1 MGLLGGSGYLAKTFS
16 ELKVL
21 VQNVYKTAYGENIN
35 LEEESIQGVT
45 VNKLTD
51 LFNDAEQSGVDIYN
65 GLNIKTAT
73 GTMLDNFAYIKGTV
87 RNDGTKAVI
96 DVELTSSSVP
106 YTIPASTV
114 FNILNTDILFWTT
127 ASATVASTTQTLELI
142 AKENGLSGISVG
154 DKLSSQAYIATLT
167 DVEITSLTDGT
178 DNEDDEA
185 LRERLIT
192 TDDIDAQ
199 GDVNS
204 VYTGLYNLTDVQKVR
219 VLENRTD
226 TTDENDLPPY
236 SINAIVLG
244 DTTQNIIDILY
255 TKTAG
260 GTPFFGS
267 VTGTYTDIA
276 GYTHDC
282 AFDRPDKVDVWIA
295 ASVTAKDAEVAVD
308 GGYDGIIKQ
317 NCLDY
322 IEGLKIGRDV
332 SYTSIYGFFA
342 NPNTFDIVALEMSRV
357 SSSSGMAAS
366 TVTIDVR
373 EYANMDSTDNIY
385 IEVL

>member
-51 LFNDAEQSGVDIYN
+51 LFNDAEQSGVDVYN

-73 GTMLDNFAYIKGTV
+73 GTMLDNFAYVKGTV

-96 DVELTSSSVP
+96 DVMLTSSSVP
-106 YTIPASTV
+106 YTIPANTV
-114 FNILNTDILFWTT
+114 FNIINTDILFTTT
-127 ASATVASTTQTLELI
+127 ASETIELSTQWVEMI
-142 AKENGLSGISVG
+142 AKENGISGVSVG
-154 DKLSSQAYIATLT
+154 DKLSSQAYIANLT
-167 DVEITSLTDGT
+167 DLEITILTDGT

-185 LRERLIT
+185 LRERLIA

-199 GDVNS
+199 GDVNA
-204 VYTGLYNLTDVQKVR
+204 VYTGLYNLKNVKKVR

-226 TTDENDLPPY
+226 ATDDNDLPPY

-244 DTTQNIIDILY
+244 DTTQNIVNVLY
-255 TKTAG
+255 TKTSG
-260 GTPFFGS
+260 GTPFFGAVS
-267 VTGTYTDIA
+267 GTFTDIG

-295 ASVTAKDAEVAVD
+295 ASVTAKDDEVAVD
-308 GGYDGIIKQ
+308 GSYDEIIKQ
-317 NCLDY
+317 NCIDY

-342 NPNTFDIVALEMSRV
+342 NPNAFDIIALEMSRV